1 MRIVFVRTQ
10 AEADATLN
18 QLTINEI
25 AEHAHHPV
33 AKRKGLREAI
43 FPLAE
48 NKDVVYKVYNP
59 ESMGRPSPF
68 MAFVNDKELTD
79 KVVAEISGEP
89 LPQATKKS
97 SKKSK

>member
-1 MRIVFVRTQ
+1 MRIIFVRTQ
-10 AEADATLN
+10 AEADATLS

-25 AEHAHHPV
+25 ADHAQHPV
-33 AKRKGLREAI
+33 AKRKGVREAL

-48 NKDVVYKVYNP
+48 NKEAVYKVYNV

-68 MAFVNDKELTD
+68 MAFVNNQELTD
-79 KVVAEISGEP
+79 KVVAEISGTP
-89 LPQATKKS
+89 LSQTAKKS